1 MLKKNIFSII
11 RKDKAYGKW
20 KTRRITITNKK
31 EKWKMNRVRD
41 INHVT
46 RKRRKNKN
54 SKRNDKKDLDINL
67 ICEVT
72 KLSKE
77 EIEKI
82 VKEK

>member
-1 MLKKNIFSII
+1 
-11 RKDKAYGKW
+11 
-20 KTRRITITNKK
+20 
-31 EKWKMNRVRD
+31 MNRVRD